1 MLVDRAPLL
10 AEQGGVVAS
19 PTLMVFQ
26 HGDRQAQVVGFIPA
40 GLLDLF
46 ADEIVRGA
54 VTGDIRWSPVEE
66 RLEDTGLIPLLQRW
80 GFTFQRQEV
89 PCALT
94 GRPNQ
99 QRGRIDLLVYDRSQ
113 EQPLTRIES
122 KRQIRGDQEL
132 HQAPELP
139 QQLLRQLAR

>member
-1 MLVDRAPLL
+1 
-10 AEQGGVVAS
+10 
-19 PTLMVFQ
+19 
-26 HGDRQAQVVGFIPA
+26 
-40 GLLDLF
+40 
-46 ADEIVRGA
+46 
-54 VTGDIRWSPVEE
+54 
-66 RLEDTGLIPLLQRW
+66 
-80 GFTFQRQEV
+80 V